1 MVNNYVV
8 CLSFS
13 HGEAELVPANEHVIN
28 IFCFQF
34 WNEPAQPAKQS
45 WINFDSR
52 LMVELN
58 QRWPVVVKWNSRQR
72 RFVVGVSPLNQSR
85 FYVESTVA
93 FYVET
98 T

>member
-34 WNEPAQPAKQS
+34 WNEPADALIVTANYFHPSIVIKRHKQL
-45 WINFDSR
+45 IRIF
-52 LMVELN
+52 
-58 QRWPVVVKWNSRQR
+58 
-72 RFVVGVSPLNQSR
+72 
-85 FYVESTVA
+85 
-93 FYVET
+93 
-98 T
+98 